1 MHRDSMA
8 ADAWR
13 GAIRRAAAGTGVRI
27 TSWTRPQDSA
37 ARMVAISMG
46 QVGAGAIMDP
56 ETGRL
61 WFVADLSEADG
72 PDITP

>member
-13 GAIRRAAAGTGVRI
+13 GAIRRAAAGSGVRI

-37 ARMVAISMG
+37 ARMAAISMG
-46 QVGAGAIMDP
+46 QVGAGAIMDVA
-56 ETGRL
+56 TGRL